1 MKNYLDFIRLQTLNT
16 MDLTIE
22 EKLYTLMKQTIKY
35 LLDNDVVYFIIRY
48 SMDPPEQF
56 KDAIHRQFNQVDEEI
71 TKIIHGILKYESS
84 NYIEVNKME
93 VFLRGILK

>member
-1 MKNYLDFIRLQTLNT
+1 
-16 MDLTIE
+16 
-22 EKLYTLMKQTIKY
+22 
-35 LLDNDVVYFIIRY
+35 
-48 SMDPPEQF
+48 MDPPEQF